1 MVLAGLFARFSSPPA
16 TAISRA
22 PRRAPTMVLVLGATS
37 SMVLS
42 R

>member
-1 MVLAGLFARFSSPPA
+1 MVLAGRFARFSSPPA

-22 PRRAPTMVLVLGATS
+22 PKSAPTIALVLGATS